1 MELCEK
7 YSTFAI
13 KGRSTLAD
21 APMDVRRLEALKP
34 SQTPSMRERY
44 ENAVA
49 KEKRLEA
56 ATQPAMK
63 AGFQQMVK
71 DAKKEE
77 KANRKRKN
85 DEDSDGDEEAEA
97 EVKKAET
104 KKSKPKKKK
113 KIVVNEADLK
123 NVEALEQDDE
133 VKEGIWSES
142 ESESDSD

>member
-1 MELCEK
+1 
-7 YSTFAI
+7 
-13 KGRSTLAD
+13 
-21 APMDVRRLEALKP
+21 
-34 SQTPSMRERY
+34 MRERY

-85 DEDSDGDEEAEA
+85 EDDSDDEE

-104 KKSKPKKKK
+104 KKTKPKKKK

-123 NVEALEQDDE
+123 NVQALEQDDE

-142 ESESDSD
+142 ESDSD

>member
-21 APMDVRRLEALKP
+21 APKDVRRLEALKP
-34 SQTPSMRERY
+34 PQTPSRRERY

-63 AGFQQMVK
+63 AGFQKMVK

-77 KANRKRKN
+77 KASRKRKSE
-85 DEDSDGDEEAEA
+85 EDSGDEEEEA

-142 ESESDSD
+142 ESDSD

>member
-21 APMDVRRLEALKP
+21 APKDVHRLEALKP

-85 DEDSDGDEEAEA
+85 EEDSDDEEDV
-97 EVKKAET
+97 EVKKVET

-123 NVEALEQDDE
+123 NVKALEQDDE

-142 ESESDSD
+142 ESDSD

>member
-21 APMDVRRLEALKP
+21 APKDVRRLEALKP
-34 SQTPSMRERY
+34 PQTPSMRERY

-63 AGFQQMVK
+63 TGFQQMVK

-77 KANRKRKN
+77 KANKKRKN
-85 DEDSDGDEEAEA
+85 EEDSDDDEEEAEA
-97 EVKKAET
+97 KKAET
-104 KKSKPKKKK
+104 KKSKPKKEK

-123 NVEALEQDDE
+123 NVQALEQDDE

-142 ESESDSD
+142 ESDSD